1 MSEQGD
7 KLGGILL
14 FRADED
20 KYTNKQIQLKM
31 QNYTN
36 TKRTNSRQLQ
46 KEKHTQAA
54 AIEGGEIKPNTQIKR
69 KIQHKERQ
77 GPETLILTV

>member
-1 MSEQGD
+1 
-7 KLGGILL
+7 
-14 FRADED
+14 
-20 KYTNKQIQLKM
+20 M

>member
-1 MSEQGD
+1 
-7 KLGGILL
+7 
-14 FRADED
+14 
-20 KYTNKQIQLKM
+20 M

-77 GPETLILTV
+77 GAETLILPV